1 MRVATRIWKQLF
13 PEKGKTTETAAQ
25 REDTGPEA
33 GQQMSFK
40 EKMNRMLR
48 LASQEPKPKPAASQ
62 VQQQDEILVSFY
74 TMSLNCKEFIYVMFE
89 S

>member
-1 MRVATRIWKQLF
+1 MF
-13 PEKGKTTETAAQ
+13 PEKGKATETAAQ
-25 REDTGPEA
+25 RENVGPEA

-48 LASQEPKPKPAASQ
+48 LASQEPKSKPAASQ
-62 VQQQDEILVSFY
+62 AQQQDEILVSFY
-74 TMSLNCKEFIYVMFE
+74 TMSLNCKVFIYVMFE